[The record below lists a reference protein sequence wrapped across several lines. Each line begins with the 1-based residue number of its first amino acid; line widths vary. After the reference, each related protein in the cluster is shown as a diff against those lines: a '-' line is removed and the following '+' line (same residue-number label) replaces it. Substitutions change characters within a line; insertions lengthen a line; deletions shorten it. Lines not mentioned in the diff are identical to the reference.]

1 MSVLVN
7 GHESDGMRGK
17 VTLDELYFRE
27 LFCLCGNKKEMDSQ
41 FMRCSIK
48 LTIHFFD

>member
-7 GHESDGMRGK
+7 GQ
-17 VTLDELYFRE
+17 E

-41 FMRCSIK
+41 FMRYSIK

>member
-7 GHESDGMRGK
+7 GH
-17 VTLDELYFRE
+17 E

-41 FMRCSIK
+41 FMCCSIK

>member
-7 GHESDGMRGK
+7 G
-17 VTLDELYFRE
+17 YE

-41 FMRCSIK
+41 FYAATHK
-48 LTIHFFD
+48 LAIHFFD